1 MQIYNFS
8 ENIYKCSERHK
19 KCANESR
26 VCCVQ
31 GATGNTGPTGATG
44 LAGPSGATGATGAT
58 GNTGPTGATG
68 PAGENGVTGATG
80 PTGNTGAT
88 GVTGPTGP
96 IGATGENGV
105 TGATGPIGPTGNTGA
120 TGVTGPTGTVPDD
133 AFASFFA
140 FQLPLTSGMQIPLF
154 EAVSDI
160 TGNISQSSQEQITL
174 QPGFYLVSYKVSAI
188 FATAN
193 YMQITPSYN
202 GASHIENGIYFATST
217 NGSSAAGSAFFII
230 NAASETTF
238 SLTFSSSG
246 SATGGDVNLTFL
258 KLRRS

>member
-1 MQIYNFS
+1 
-8 ENIYKCSERHK
+8 
-19 KCANESR
+19 
-26 VCCVQ
+26 
-31 GATGNTGPTGATG
+31 
-44 LAGPSGATGATGAT
+44 
-58 GNTGPTGATG
+58 
-68 PAGENGVTGATG
+68 
-80 PTGNTGAT
+80 
-88 GVTGPTGP
+88 
-96 IGATGENGV
+96 
-105 TGATGPIGPTGNTGA
+105 
-120 TGVTGPTGTVPDD
+120 
-133 AFASFFA
+133 
-140 FQLPLTSGMQIPLF
+140 MQIPLF

-202 GASHIENGIYFATST
+202 GASHIENGIYFATSI